1 MRPVEMRRW
10 LAWDRQL
17 PVWYD
22 QNYRMPLTAFGKR
35 TGLDPRRADLV
46 AWYLLD
52 RGWLSR
58 ENFRTPARVRYED
71 LAKVHAPEYLESLS
85 DRNTLAR
92 VFGVDPWDVPVD
104 ELLSSVRLACGATLA
119 AARAALDRGGAA
131 VNLSGGFHHA
141 GVNWGAGLCPVNDL
155 AVAVAVL
162 RSEGFAGQVAIV
174 DLDAHPPDG
183 TASCLRND
191 PATWIGSL
199 SGSSS
204 GVIPGADETV
214 LPPRCGDDEYLGAL
228 AVLLSRM
235 PKPALALVIAGGDVL
250 DGDHLGHLGLTLAG
264 ARRRDLKVAERL
276 RGVPSVWLPGGGYD
290 GRAWRVLA
298 GTVMALSHRTSHV
311 ISDGND
317 PMAARY
323 LRLSRYL
330 MSGPMRH
337 VPELSFEDVEIEL
350 GIKASG
356 QRRVL
361 IGTYTLEALEYAL
374 FRFGVLNF
382 VERRGYG
389 NLRIGFSTASTGG
402 EQVTMTGEADG
413 ETHVLVEC
421 VVERQ
426 TIGGR
431 PTLHV
436 NWLSLRDP
444 QARFSDRRPRLPGQ
458 DVPGLGL
465 ARELTELLLLAA
477 QRVKLDGV
485 AFSPA
490 WYHTAFVARKRF
502 RFLDPVR
509 QGRFLAL
516 TRAFP
521 SMTVPEVSQ
530 AVADGRVRLNGERFT
545 WEPAHMASWV
555 AHDGE
560 AAADVAAA
568 QEGAH
573 FTLAQFQE

>member
-10 LAWDRQL
+10 LAWDRTL

-22 QNYRMPLTAFGKR
+22 PNYRLPLVAFGKR

-52 RGWLSR
+52 RGWLGR

-71 LAKVHAPEYLESLS
+71 LARVHAPDYLESLS
-85 DRNTLAR
+85 DRSTLAR

-104 ELLSSVRLACGATLA
+104 ELLSSVRLACGGTIA
-119 AARAALDRGGAA
+119 AARAALERKGPA

-141 GVNWGAGLCPVNDL
+141 GVNWGAGLCPVNDI
-155 AVAVAVL
+155 AVTIAVL
-162 RSEGFAGQVAIV
+162 RHEGFAGRVAV
-174 DLDAHPPDG
+174 LDLDAHPPDG

-191 PATWIGSL
+191 AYTWIGSL

-228 AVLLSRM
+228 AVLLKRM
-235 PKPALALVIAGGDVL
+235 PKPELALVIAGGDVL
-250 DGDHLGHLGLTLAG
+250 DGDHLGHLGLSLGG
-264 ARRRDLKVAERL
+264 ARRRDLRVSEAL

-298 GTVMALSHRTSHV
+298 GTVLALSHRTSHE
-311 ISDGND
+311 ISEGND

-323 LRLSRYL
+323 LRLARYL
-330 MSGPMRH
+330 ESGPLRQ

-350 GIKASG
+350 GMKPAS

-361 IGTYTLEALEYAL
+361 LGTYTLEALEYAL

-389 NLRIGFSTASTGG
+389 SLRIGFSTASSGG

-426 TIGGR
+426 SIEGR
-431 PTLHV
+431 PTLLV

-444 QARFSDRRPRLPGQ
+444 KARFSERRPRLPGQ
-458 DVPGLGL
+458 NVPGLGL
-465 ARELTELLLLAA
+465 ARELTELLMLAA
-477 QRVKLDGV
+477 QRLKLDGV
-485 AFSPA
+485 GFSPA
-490 WYHTAFVARKRF
+490 WYHTAYVARKRF
-502 RFLDPVR
+502 RFIDPAF

-516 TRAFP
+516 VTAFP
-521 SMTVPEVSQ
+521 ATSVDQVSH
-530 AVADGRVRLNGERFT
+530 AIADGRVHLNGQPFA
-545 WEPAHMASWV
+545 WEPAPMTSWATHEGEHATVV
-555 AHDGE
+555 A
-560 AAADVAAA
+560 VA

-573 FTLAQFQE
+573 FTMD